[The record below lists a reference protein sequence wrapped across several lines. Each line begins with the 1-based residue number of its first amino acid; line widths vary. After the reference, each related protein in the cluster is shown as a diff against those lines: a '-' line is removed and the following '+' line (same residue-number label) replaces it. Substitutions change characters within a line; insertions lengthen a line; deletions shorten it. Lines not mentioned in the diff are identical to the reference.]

1 MRWDAQDCRESRREV
16 WLSCFLGS
24 HGGCIWVRVVI
35 WTGVQEQ
42 PLPASPGACSAPAVT
57 PADAQGKARSR
68 QAHVVP
74 CSLNLS
80 ITKYFQRWR
89 FPQPDVVYL
98 DAKSS
103 LVQVFTCHPLKAPK
117 IPFLKGCAATH
128 PLARRLAHPLATTWV
143 NCSCVNLAATVIPK
157 SSRAWHA
164 PRPLPLL
171 VPSRPVPSPPGG
183 AGAGARVLP
192 SARGRNTVQARC
204 VPGAVLAAFSHAP
217 QAGPASYGHAHRG
230 Q

>member
-1 MRWDAQDCRESRREV
+1 M
-16 WLSCFLGS
+16 
-24 HGGCIWVRVVI
+24 
-35 WTGVQEQ
+35 QEQ

-103 LVQVFTCHPLKAPK
+103 LVQVFTCHPLMAPK

-164 PRPLPLL
+164 PRPIPIPIPVPLL
-171 VPSRPVPSPPGG
+171 VPSLDPSILPCFFLYKPSWSFLLVPLFFPKKILINLLQSPNAFAPHPMMC
-183 AGAGARVLP
+183 ASLP
-192 SARGRNTVQARC
+192 RQYPRD
-204 VPGAVLAAFSHAP
+204 
-217 QAGPASYGHAHRG
+217 
-230 Q
+230 